1 MQHAKQFFIDGKW
14 VDPISAENLEVVNP
28 ATEEPIAE
36 IAMGNQADVDAAV
49 DAARAAFET
58 WSQTSV
64 GERLAVLD
72 RIIEVYQTRMADIGE
87 TISQEMGAPLSMAL
101 RAQAGA
107 GIGHFMTARRVLAE
121 YEFEREMGTTL
132 LVKEPIGVC
141 GLITPWNWPINQ
153 IACKVAPA
161 LAAGCT
167 MVLKP
172 SEVAPLNAVIFAEV
186 LDGAG
191 VPAGVF
197 NLVHGDG
204 PTVGTALSSHPDV
217 DMVSF
222 TGSTRAG
229 VEVAKNAAP
238 TVKRVAQELGG
249 KSANIILDDADFAT
263 AVARDM
269 SLMCNNSGQ
278 SCNAPSRMLVPA
290 ARMDEAASIA
300 AEAASKV
307 VVGDPN
313 AETTRIGPVVSEV
326 QFNRIQGLI
335 SKGIAE
341 GAKIEVGG
349 PGLPDGL
356 DKGYFVK
363 PTVFSHVT
371 NDMTIAREEIFGPV
385 MVMIGYED
393 DDDAIRIANDTSY
406 GLSGYISGDSVRA
419 RAMARRIRSGN
430 VHLNDAPGDLNAPFG
445 GYKQSGN
452 GREWGELGMEEF
464 LETKAILGYN
474 S

>member
-14 VDPISAENLEVVNP
+14 VDPISAETLEVVNP

-132 LVKEPIGVC
+132 LVKEPIGGC

-186 LDGAG
+186 LEEAG

-204 PTVGTALSSHPDV
+204 PTVGAALSSHPDV

-229 VEVAKNAAP
+229 IEVARNAAP

-249 KSANIILDDADFAT
+249 KSPNIVLDDSAFADSVSSGVVT
-263 AVARDM
+263 M
-269 SLMCNNSGQ
+269 MGNSGQ
-278 SCNAPSRMLVPA
+278 TCSAPSRMLVPA
-290 ARMDEAASIA
+290 ARMGEAKELA
-300 AEAASKV
+300 AAA
-307 VVGDPN
+307 
-313 AETTRIGPVVSEV
+313 
-326 QFNRIQGLI
+326 
-335 SKGIAE
+335 
-341 GAKIEVGG
+341 
-349 PGLPDGL
+349 
-356 DKGYFVK
+356 
-363 PTVFSHVT
+363 
-371 NDMTIAREEIFGPV
+371 
-385 MVMIGYED
+385 
-393 DDDAIRIANDTSY
+393 
-406 GLSGYISGDSVRA
+406 
-419 RAMARRIRSGN
+419 
-430 VHLNDAPGDLNAPFG
+430 
-445 GYKQSGN
+445 
-452 GREWGELGMEEF
+452 
-464 LETKAILGYN
+464 
-474 S
+474 